1 MWEYNYTPDPNELYH
16 YGILGMKW
24 GVRRYQ
30 NKDGSL
36 TNAGRRHYYGD
47 ASVARAHSKYQEA
60 KANRKVAKGL
70 KNNAR
75 RQAIIPTK
83 KNREAY
89 EKTKIKLQNAKDKEY
104 RSEFEYKTKREA
116 ARIRAKNIE
125 FEKKSKYRQKLE
137 AQYKKLGLS
146 AEDAQAA
153 ANRKIRAEKI
163 LAASAALTV
172 AACAAYAYN
181 KHRKNKIDGIIKA
194 GEVLQRIEMQDT
206 GGKLHEV
213 FYVAKGKHD
222 MNRYKGLLTFQR
234 FMETGEAYLMK
245 LEASSDIKVASKE
258 KAINTFGNLIRNDD
272 AFRWNMAMSL
282 PGYIGETNLTNKQI
296 KKLYEKFNRNLM
308 RMNRDPGK
316 PAQKFY
322 DALKSAGYGAIQDVN
337 DMDYSGYRAKNPL
350 IVFDNAGGNVS
361 VKSMTK
367 MDLEQKEL
375 VKGYMKE
382 LMKAIGE
389 AKVDNLLGKEGLAI
403 AGIAGG
409 TAAVSRVSDPSKDK
423 RLKKR

>member
-30 NKDGSL
+30 NEDGSL

-60 KANRKVAKGL
+60 QANRKTAKKL
-70 KNNAR
+70 EKQAR
-75 RQAIIPTK
+75 RKAIIPTK
-83 KNREAY
+83 KNLMDY
-89 EKTKIKLQNAKDKEY
+89 GNAMRDHSKAKNKEY

-125 FEKKSKYRQKLE
+125 FKEKSKYRQKLE

-146 AEDAQAA
+146 DEDAQAA

-172 AACAAYAYN
+172 AACTAYAYN

-194 GEVLQRIEMQDT
+194 GEALQRIEMQDT

-222 MNRYKGLLTFQR
+222 MNRYKGLLGFTRAQQ
-234 FMETGEAYLMK
+234 TGHAYLMK
-245 LEASSDIKVASKE
+245 LEAASDIKVASRE
-258 KAINTFGNLIRNDD
+258 KARKAFGDLMNNDKDFRSSLGFGDRSFTTREINR
-272 AFRWNMAMSL
+272 M
-282 PGYIGETNLTNKQI
+282 
-296 KKLYEKFNRNLM
+296 YEEFNRQLVDRSM
-308 RMNRDPGK
+308 PKDPVN
-316 PAQKFY
+316 KFY
-322 DALKSAGYGAIQDVN
+322 GKLKSAGYGAIQDVN
-337 DMDYSGYRAKNPL
+337 DIDYSGYKAKNPL
-350 IVFDNAGGNVS
+350 IVFDNAGGNIS
-361 VKSMTK
+361 VKSVEEMTD
-367 MDLEQKEL
+367 MDRMGRAYTKEML
-375 VKGYMKE
+375 
-382 LMKAIGE
+382 KAAGE
-389 AKVDNLLGKEGLAI
+389 MQIDNLLGQEGLVI
-403 AGIAGG
+403 SGIVGG
-409 TAAVSRVSDPSKDK
+409 SAAASRLSDPSKDE

>member
-60 KANRKVAKGL
+60 VDNRKKAQRNG
-70 KNNAR
+70 KNVK
-75 RQAIIPTK
+75 P
-83 KNREAY
+83 
-89 EKTKIKLQNAKDKEY
+89 AKDNEY

-116 ARIRAKNIE
+116 ARIRSKNIE
-125 FEKKSKYRQKLE
+125 FKKKSKYRQKLE

-146 AEDAQAA
+146 DEDARDA

-181 KHRKNKIDGIIKA
+181 KHRKNKIDGVIKA
-194 GEVLQRIEMQDT
+194 GEALQRIEMQDT

-222 MNRYKGLLTFQR
+222 MNRYKGLLGFTRAKQ
-234 FMETGEAYLMK
+234 TGHAYMMK
-245 LEASSDIKVASKE
+245 LEAASDIKVASKD
-258 KAINTFGNLIRNDD
+258 KARKAFGDLMNNDKDFRDSFGFGDRSFTTREINK
-272 AFRWNMAMSL
+272 M
-282 PGYIGETNLTNKQI
+282 YET
-296 KKLYEKFNRNLM
+296 FNRLIVARSMPQDSVN
-308 RMNRDPGK
+308 
-316 PAQKFY
+316 KFY
-322 DALKSAGYGAIQDVN
+322 DKLKSAGYGAIQDVN
-337 DMDYSGYRAKNPL
+337 DMDYSGYKAKNPL
-350 IVFDNAGGNVS
+350 IVFDNAGGNIS
-361 VKSMTK
+361 VKSVEEMTD
-367 MDLEQKEL
+367 MDGMGRAYTKEML
-375 VKGYMKE
+375 
-382 LMKAIGE
+382 KAAGE
-389 AKVDNLLGKEGLAI
+389 MQIDNLLGQEGLVI
-403 AGIAGG
+403 SGILGG
-409 TAAVSRVSDPSKDK
+409 AAATSRISDPSKDK
-423 RLKKR
+423 LLKKR

>member
-47 ASVARAHSKYQEA
+47 ASVARAHSKYQED
-60 KANRKVAKGL
+60 KANRKTAEKL
-70 KNNAR
+70 EKQAR
-75 RQAIIPTK
+75 RKAIIPTK
-83 KNREAY
+83 KNLMAY
-89 EKTKIKLQNAKDKEY
+89 GNAMRDHSKAKNKEY

-125 FEKKSKYRQKLE
+125 FKEKSKYRQKLE

-146 AEDAQAA
+146 DEDAQAA

-194 GEVLQRIEMQDT
+194 GEALQRIEMQDT

-222 MNRYKGLLTFQR
+222 MDRYKGLLGFTRAQQ
-234 FMETGEAYLMK
+234 TGHAYMMK
-245 LEASSDIKVASKE
+245 LEATSDIKVASRE
-258 KAINTFGNLIRNDD
+258 KARKAFGDLMNNDKDFRSSFGLGDRSFTTREINK
-272 AFRWNMAMSL
+272 M
-282 PGYIGETNLTNKQI
+282 YET
-296 KKLYEKFNRNLM
+296 FNRQIV
-308 RMNRDPGK
+308 NRSMPQDSVN
-316 PAQKFY
+316 KFY
-322 DALKSAGYGAIQDVN
+322 DKLKSDGYGAIQDVN
-337 DMDYSGYRAKNPL
+337 DMDYSGYKAKNPL
-350 IVFDNAGGNVS
+350 IVFDNAGGNIS
-361 VKSMTK
+361 VKSVEEMTD
-367 MDLEQKEL
+367 MDGMGRAYTKE
-375 VKGYMKE
+375 M
-382 LMKAIGE
+382 MKALGE
-389 AKVDNLLGKEGLAI
+389 AKIDNLLGKEGLVI
-403 AGIAGG
+403 SGVAGG
-409 TAAVSRVSDPSKDK
+409 SAAASRLSDPSKDK

>member
-1 MWEYNYTPDPNELYH
+1 MWQYNYTPDPNELYH
-16 YGILGMKW
+16 YGVLGMKW

-47 ASVARAHSKYQEA
+47 ASVARAHLKYKQSKV
-60 KANRKVAKGL
+60 NRKAAKVW

-75 RQAIIPTK
+75 VKAIIPTK

-89 EKTKIKLQNAKDKEY
+89 EKTKIKFQNAKDKEY

-125 FEKKSKYRQKLE
+125 FKNKSKYRQKLE

-146 AEDAQAA
+146 NEDAQAA

-194 GEVLQRIEMQDT
+194 GEALQRIEMQDT

-222 MNRYKGLLTFQR
+222 MNRYKGLLGYTRAQQ
-234 FMETGEAYLMK
+234 TGHAYLMK
-245 LEASSDIKVASKE
+245 LEAASDIKVASKD
-258 KAINTFGNLIRNDD
+258 KARKAFGDLLNNDKDFRSTFGFGDRSFTTKEI
-272 AFRWNMAMSL
+272 
-282 PGYIGETNLTNKQI
+282 NKYYDI
-296 KKLYEKFNRNLM
+296 FNRNIVARSM
-308 RMNRDPGK
+308 PQDTVN
-316 PAQKFY
+316 KFY
-322 DALKSAGYGAIQDVN
+322 DKLKSAGYGAIQDVN
-337 DMDYSGYRAKNPL
+337 DMDYSGYKAKNPL
-350 IVFDNAGGNVS
+350 IVFDNAGGNIS
-361 VKSMTK
+361 VKSVEEMTDRDGMGK
-367 MDLEQKEL
+367 AYAKEM
-375 VKGYMKE
+375 VKA
-382 LMKAIGE
+382 LGE
-389 AKVDNLLGKEGLAI
+389 AKIDNLLGKEGLVI
-403 AGIAGG
+403 SGIAGG
-409 TAAVSRVSDPSKDK
+409 SAAVSRLSDPSKDE

>member
-1 MWEYNYTPDPNELYH
+1 MWEYNYTPYPNELYH

-30 NKDGSL
+30 NQDGSL

-60 KANRKVAKGL
+60 KANRKTAKKL
-70 KNNAR
+70 AN
-75 RQAIIPTK
+75 QASRKTIIPTK
-83 KNREAY
+83 KNLMAY
-89 EKTKIKLQNAKDKEY
+89 GNAMRGHSKAKNKEY

-125 FEKKSKYRQKLE
+125 FKEKSKYRQKLE

-146 AEDAQAA
+146 DEDAQAA

-194 GEVLQRIEMQDT
+194 GEALQRIEMQDT

-222 MNRYKGLLTFQR
+222 MNRYKGLLGFTRAKQ
-234 FMETGEAYLMK
+234 TGHAYMMK
-245 LEASSDIKVASKE
+245 LEAASDIKVASKE
-258 KAINTFGNLIRNDD
+258 KAINTFGNLMRNDD
-272 AFRWNMAMSL
+272 AFRYKMALNL
-282 PGYIGETNLTNKQI
+282 PGYYGETNLTNKQI
-296 KKLYEKFNRNLM
+296 KKLYENFNRDLVS
-308 RMNRDPGK
+308 MNSDPDK

-337 DMDYSGYRAKNPL
+337 DMDYSGYKAKNPL
-350 IVFDNAGGNVS
+350 IVFDNAGGNIS
-361 VKSMTK
+361 VKSMTE
-367 MDLEQKEL
+367 MDQNGMGKE
-375 VKGYMKE
+375 YAKE
-382 LMKAIGE
+382 LMKALGE
-389 AKVDNLLGKEGLAI
+389 AKVDNLLGKEGLVI
-403 AGIAGG
+403 SGIAGG
-409 TAAVSRVSDPSKDK
+409 SAAVSRLSDPSKDE